1 MLDRTQLTKEPVII
15 VGPYNQ
21 PTLSKYEHAA
31 MAIVAAIPHL
41 EAAVADLQ
49 REHDAL
55 AGEWLALDG
64 QPEQANIGR
73 HLDRLDDHIDR
84 TKAALAAARRI

>member
-1 MLDRTQLTKEPVII
+1 MI
-15 VGPYNQ
+15 VGPYNH

-41 EAAVADLQ
+41 ESAFADLQ

-64 QPEQANIGR
+64 QPEQADIGR
-73 HLDRLDDHIDR
+73 RLDRLEDHIDR
-84 TKAALAAARRI
+84 IKGVLAAARFI